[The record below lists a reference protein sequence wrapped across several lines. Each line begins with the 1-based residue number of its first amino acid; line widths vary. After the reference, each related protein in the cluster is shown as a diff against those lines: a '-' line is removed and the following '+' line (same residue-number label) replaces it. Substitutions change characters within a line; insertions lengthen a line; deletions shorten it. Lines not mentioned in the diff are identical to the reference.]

1 MKIALFGANGTIGHR
16 ILQEALNRGHEV
28 TAVLRDSSRFDRE
41 SENLRA
47 VEGDVTNAASVAEAV
62 KEHDAVI
69 SAIGPKLPDGDP
81 QVLVAAAHALLD
93 GTAQAN
99 VKRLIVVGGAGSL
112 EVAPGVRLVDAPAF
126 PAAWK
131 GVALAHSDALDVYR
145 NSQADVDWTYVSPPA
160 LIEPGERKG
169 SYRVGGDQLLAD
181 EKGESRISTED
192 YAAALLDEVERPRH
206 LRRRFT
212 VAY

>member
-1 MKIALFGANGTIGHR
+1 MKIALFGANGTIGQR
-16 ILQEALNRGHEV
+16 ILQESLARGHEV
-28 TAVLRDSSRFDRE
+28 TAVVRDPSRFDRE
-41 SENLRA
+41 SENLQA
-47 VEGDVTNAASVAEAV
+47 VGGDVTEAASVAEAV
-62 KEHDAVI
+62 KGHDAII
-69 SAIGPKLPDGDP
+69 SAVGPKLPDGDP

-93 GTAQAN
+93 GAVQAN

-169 SYRVGGDQLLAD
+169 SYRVGGDQLIAD
-181 EKGESRISTED
+181 EKGDSRISTED
-192 YAAALLDEVERPRH
+192 YAAALLDEVERPHH
-206 LRRRFT
+206 LRGRFT